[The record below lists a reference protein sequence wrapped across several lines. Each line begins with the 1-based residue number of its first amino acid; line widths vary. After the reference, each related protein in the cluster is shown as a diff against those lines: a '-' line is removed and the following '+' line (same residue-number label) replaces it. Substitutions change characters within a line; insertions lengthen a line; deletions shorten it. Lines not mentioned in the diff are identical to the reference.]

1 MAMTV
6 PRQTGS
12 RRKLQRCRTWGSATV
27 ELALVAPTLGP
38 SGYPGDFSYLKLHK
52 TRLLQNSWE
61 GHSCPDKCLAL
72 PRQTHTIHVR
82 RRPPIGLR
90 NSLMKHIPGD
100 LRYWGITDDADDLG
114 TKQSCHPDWADA
126 QVREH
131 AGNLLWTV
139 KEALGTQP
147 RAEGR
152 LPVLC
157 APFDAELFGHWWFEG
172 PQLLIAAWSAR
183 DYVEARVQSHHTDLK
198 RVVALAPK
206 HARGER
212 IPDEEWAYFGEL
224 CQRDHLFADI
234 QPEWYTG

>member
-27 ELALVAPTLGP
+27 ELSLVAPTPGP
-38 SGYPGDFSYLKLHK
+38 SGYS
-52 TRLLQNSWE
+52 
-61 GHSCPDKCLAL
+61 
-72 PRQTHTIHVR
+72 
-82 RRPPIGLR
+82 
-90 NSLMKHIPGD
+90 GD

-114 TKQSCHPDWADA
+114 TKQSYHPDWANA
-126 QVREH
+126 QVREQ

-139 KEALGTQP
+139 KEALLTQP

-183 DYVEARVQSHHTDLK
+183 DYAEARVQSHHTDHK

-206 HARGER
+206 HARGEP
-212 IPDEEWAYFGEL
+212 IPDEEWAHLGEL